1 MERREI
7 ESELNEVERDLED
20 IARRAYIAA
29 SNLRSVA
36 EFEKWMPLPAFARD
50 IERIKFNA
58 ELTRTALAKTRAL
71 YKPAPGAAEDRREGA
86 AQDKEGGVE

>member
-1 MERREI
+1 MERQEI

-36 EFEKWMPLPAFARD
+36 EFEKWMPLPAFVRD

-58 ELTRTALAKTRAL
+58 ELTRTALAKTRAI
-71 YKPAPGAAEDRREGA
+71 YRPAPGAAEDKGGA
-86 AQDKEGGVE
+86 ARDKEGGME